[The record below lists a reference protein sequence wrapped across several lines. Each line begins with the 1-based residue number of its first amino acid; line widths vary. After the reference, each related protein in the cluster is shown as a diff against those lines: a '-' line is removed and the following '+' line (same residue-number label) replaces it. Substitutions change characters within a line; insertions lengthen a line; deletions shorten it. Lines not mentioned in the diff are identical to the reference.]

1 MNSHQIHNVEHDSE
15 AGLCFAH
22 NPHKFSH
29 THSYNNKKFRHK
41 DIIGTYNHSES
52 KTITKLISC
61 VAGDD
66 VLIPFAV
73 VICET
78 TEYFGSIFSWK

>member
-1 MNSHQIHNVEHDSE
+1 MTQKQDSALPTTHINS
-15 AGLCFAH
+15 LT
-22 NPHKFSH
+22 H

-52 KTITKLISC
+52 ETITKLIYC